1 MTKSTVEINRSLNKT
16 LTILVSACVHA
27 ALMVGICCSASVT
40 EKKPEPMVVK
50 LIELKPVKPQPPSPP
65 VSKPQPKPE
74 PKPQPKPE
82 PKPQPKPEP
91 KPQPKPQPKPEP
103 KPQPKPEPKP
113 EPKPQ
118 KPTPAVVK
126 DNKPK
131 PDVKPTKTLTP
142 QEQRRQSLQQRLA
155 EAKTQEMKDQPQPQP
170 KRPTPQPRV
179 QSEDDLKRKFS
190 SKLSNPQ
197 DLNLFASLQ
206 TTQTEAVTDDYAQKY
221 VYHVFYDLW
230 RPNRAGMTNPNP
242 SPVTIAFRVFPSGK
256 ISNIRIQ
263 TPSNEPV
270 MNNMVNAL
278 IRQNIQLTSFSE
290 AGIARSYLDITVT
303 LGTK

>member
-40 EKKPEPMVVK
+40 EKKPESMVVK
-50 LIELKPVKPQPPSPP
+50 LIELKPVKPQPPSPPSPP

-82 PKPQPKPEP
+82 PKPQPKP
-91 KPQPKPQPKPEP
+91 QPP
-103 KPQPKPEPKP
+103 
-113 EPKPQ
+113 

-131 PDVKPTKTLTP
+131 PEVKPTKTLTP

-170 KRPTPQPRV
+170 RRPVPQPRTP
-179 QSEDDLKRKFS
+179 SADDLKRKFS

-206 TTQTEAVTDDYAQKY
+206 TTQTEAVTDDYAQKTDDYAQKY

-278 IRQNIQLTSFSE
+278 IRQNIQLASFSE